1 VKSLVSRYPKAGE
14 KSSAKLVKG
23 VDVTAKSFHNAT
35 SGCFEMDTAHYIP
48 VSPCLT
54 PDLATA
60 NIDALR
66 AHVSPPLL
74 ESLLFRRC

>member
-23 VDVTAKSFHNAT
+23 VEVTAKSFHDAT
-35 SGCFEMDTAHYIP
+35 SECCEMDTAHYIS
-48 VSPCLT
+48 VSLCLI

-60 NIDALR
+60 NIDALGT
-66 AHVSPPLL
+66 HVSLPLL
-74 ESLLFRRC
+74 ESLLFRRR